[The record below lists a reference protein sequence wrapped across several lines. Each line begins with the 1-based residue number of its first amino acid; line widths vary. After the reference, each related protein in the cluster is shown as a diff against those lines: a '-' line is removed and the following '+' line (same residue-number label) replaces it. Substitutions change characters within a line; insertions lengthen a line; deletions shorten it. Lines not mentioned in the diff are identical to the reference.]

1 MTPRFAYFDTSLLVP
16 LYVRSKA
23 SPQAERTLVEFT
35 ENGELPVVLSEL
47 TRVEFVSV
55 IARYVRTNQIDR
67 VRAQEVIGV
76 FERHCRHDFAML
88 PVRSSDYAAAQ
99 QWLKQLSTSLRTLDG
114 LHMAVAFANRCILVT
129 ADKQLAAAA
138 TVFDIEHHFIPF
150 A

>member
-76 FERHCRHDFAML
+76 FEYLSMFKCYIDF
-88 PVRSSDYAAAQ
+88 
-99 QWLKQLSTSLRTLDG
+99 TNGISLDWQ
-114 LHMAVAFANRCILVT
+114 N
-129 ADKQLAAAA
+129 
-138 TVFDIEHHFIPF
+138 
-150 A
+150 